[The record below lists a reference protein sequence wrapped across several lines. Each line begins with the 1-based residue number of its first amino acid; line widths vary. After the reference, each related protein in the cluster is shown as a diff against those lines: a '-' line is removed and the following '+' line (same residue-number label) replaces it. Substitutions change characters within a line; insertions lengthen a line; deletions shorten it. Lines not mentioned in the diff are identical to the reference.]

1 MNDKHK
7 PILKVTIN
15 GKEYETK
22 ENETILE
29 LAKRNDIYI
38 PTLCYH
44 PDLCLSGVCR
54 LCLVEVGGCRA
65 LQASCSTPVLNGMII
80 QTETE
85 LVNKSR
91 RMVLEL
97 ILANH
102 YTGKSKCDKT
112 LSCELQ
118 ELFIKY
124 KIEESRFGRPKE
136 KRYKILDNTA
146 VIRDNDKCIKCRR
159 CVDACECMQCVE
171 AIKPMYRSNEL
182 SIGSVFDVDLDKTGC
197 VLCGQ
202 CINYCPTTALVEKES
217 IKEVYEALN
226 DPAKHVVVQTAPSM
240 RATLAEEFNIPAG
253 RSSTKKMTT
262 ALRKIGFDAIFDTNF
277 SADLTII
284 EESAELLSRIKKKFL
299 NKEESSLPLFTSC
312 SPGWINYIEYFYPE
326 LLSNVSTCKSPQ
338 QMFGAIAKT
347 YYANKINIHPKDI
360 ICVAVMPCTAKK
372 FEANR
377 PEMRDSG
384 YKDVDYVL
392 TIREFAKMIRR
403 SNINLFELPDS
414 DYDAPM
420 GISSGAGLIF
430 GVTGG
435 VMEAAIRTA
444 YEVVTKREV
453 PFKNLDICPVRGM
466 EGVREASLIIKN
478 PIDEWKFLDGFEL
491 KVAVAHELR
500 NAKKLLDSIKAN
512 ESDYHFV
519 EVMACPGGCLG
530 GGGQPKPTNVE
541 IRKKR
546 ARVIYEEDRAL
557 PYRKSHE
564 NPAIIELYKDFIG
577 KPLGEKAHKLLHTYY
592 TVRRD

>member
-7 PILKVTIN
+7 AILKVSIN
-15 GKEYETK
+15 GKEYEAN
-22 ENETILE
+22 ENETILKV
-29 LAKRNDIYI
+29 AKRNNIYI

-44 PDLCLSGVCR
+44 SDLFLSGVCR
-54 LCLVEVGGCRA
+54 LCVVEVGACRA
-65 LQASCSTPVLNGMII
+65 LQASCSTPVLNGMTI
-80 QTETE
+80 QTESE
-85 LVNKSR
+85 IVNKSR
-91 RMVLEL
+91 KMLLEL

-102 YTGKSKCDKT
+102 YTGNNKCNKDQ
-112 LSCELQ
+112 SCELQ

-124 KIEESRFGRPKE
+124 GVTKSRFGRPKE

-159 CVDACECMQCVE
+159 CVDVCECMQCVE

-182 SIGSVFDVDLDKTGC
+182 SIGSVFDADLDKTGC
-197 VLCGQ
+197 VLCAQ
-202 CINYCPTTALVEKES
+202 CVNYCPTGALVEKES
-217 IKEVYEALN
+217 IKDVYNALN
-226 DPAKHVVVQTAPSM
+226 DPTKHVVVQTAPSM
-240 RATLAEEFNIPAG
+240 RATLAEEFNLPAG

-262 ALRKIGFDAIFDTNF
+262 ALRQMGFDAVFDTNF

-284 EESAELLSRIKKKFL
+284 EESAELLSRMKKKFL
-299 NKEESSLPLFTSC
+299 NKENSSLPLFTSC

-347 YYANKINIHPKDI
+347 YYAKKSNIHPKDI
-360 ICVAVMPCTAKK
+360 TCVAVMPCTAKK
-372 FEANR
+372 FEADR
-377 PEMRDSG
+377 PEMQDSG

-392 TIREFAKMIRR
+392 TIREFAKMIRQ
-403 SNINLFELPDS
+403 SGINLFELPDS

-420 GISSGAGLIF
+420 GISTGAGLIF

-444 YEVVTKREV
+444 YEVITQREV
-453 PFKNLDICPVRGM
+453 PFKNLDIYPVRGM
-466 EGVREASLIIKN
+466 EGIREASLIIRE

-500 NAKKLLDSIKAN
+500 NAKKMLDSIKAN

-530 GGGQPKPTNVE
+530 GGGQPKPTNME

-546 ARVIYEEDRAL
+546 ARVIYDEDRAL

-564 NPAIIELYKDFIG
+564 NSAIIELYKDFIG
-577 KPLGEKAHKLLHTYY
+577 EPLGEKAHKLLHTYY
-592 TVRRD
+592 TARAD

>member
-7 PILKVTIN
+7 AILKVSIN
-15 GKEYETK
+15 GKEYEAK
-22 ENETILE
+22 KNETILE

-54 LCLVEVGGCRA
+54 LCVVEVGGCRS
-65 LQASCSTPVLNGMII
+65 LQASCSTPVLNGMNI
-80 QTETE
+80 QTESE
-85 LVNKSR
+85 IVNKSR
-91 RMVLEL
+91 KMVLEL

-102 YTGKSKCDKT
+102 YTGNSKCEKG

-124 KIEESRFGRPKE
+124 GVGKSRFGRPKE
-136 KRYKILDNTA
+136 KRYKTLDNTV

-159 CVDACECMQCVE
+159 CVDACEYMQCVE

-202 CINYCPTTALVEKES
+202 CINYCPTTALVEKEY

-226 DPAKHVVVQTAPSM
+226 DSTKHVVVQTAPSM

-262 ALRKIGFDAIFDTNF
+262 ALRKMGFDAVFDTNF

-284 EESAELLSRIKKKFL
+284 EESAELLDRMKKKFL
-299 NKEESSLPLFTSC
+299 NKEETSLPLFTSC

-347 YYANKINIHPKDI
+347 YYASKINIHPEDI
-360 ICVAVMPCTAKK
+360 VCVAVMPCTAKK
-372 FEANR
+372 FEADR

-392 TIREFAKMIRR
+392 TVREFAKMIRQ
-403 SNINLFELPDS
+403 SDINLFELPDS

-420 GISSGAGLIF
+420 GISTGAGLIF

-435 VMEAAIRTA
+435 VMEAAMRTA
-444 YEVVTKREV
+444 YEVITQREV
-453 PFKNLDICPVRGM
+453 PYKNLNICPVRGM
-466 EGVREASLIIKN
+466 EGVREAFLQIED

-530 GGGQPKPTNVE
+530 GGGQPKPTNME

-546 ARVIYEEDRAL
+546 ARVIYDEDRAL

-564 NPAIIELYKDFIG
+564 NPAIIELYRDFIG
-577 KPLGEKAHKLLHTYY
+577 EPLGEKAHKLLHTYY
-592 TVRRD
+592 TARVD